1 MTVIARRGEP
11 PTVRPALSTV
21 AQAGP
26 PIRPCRVVPP
36 RSPWYPLVPVSL
48 VDLRR
53 LPDHIAIIMDGNG
66 RWAQQAG
73 RPRTDGHR
81 RGSDA
86 VRSTVRACRR
96 LGIRALS
103 LFAFSEQNWDRP
115 QHEVAAL
122 MELLREFLVSE
133 RDEILDNHIRLRSV
147 GRVER
152 LPDSVRRVLEPLLEE
167 SADHEGMT
175 LTLAL
180 SYGGREE
187 LADAARSIAERVAE
201 GTLDP
206 ATINEG
212 MLERALPSMATGPVD
227 LLIRTGG
234 EQRISNFL
242 LWGAAYAELYFT
254 DRFWPDFA
262 ERDLFDAIAVYQHR
276 ERRFGL
282 VSGQPRGT
290 ASDPAIPRALV

>member
-1 MTVIARRGEP
+1 
-11 PTVRPALSTV
+11 
-21 AQAGP
+21 
-26 PIRPCRVVPP
+26 
-36 RSPWYPLVPVSL
+36 VSL

-66 RWAQQAG
+66 RWAQLAG
-73 RPRTDGHR
+73 KPRTDGHR

-86 VRSTVRACRR
+86 VRRTVRACRR
-96 LGIRALS
+96 LGIRAVT

-115 QHEVAAL
+115 RHEVAAL

-133 RDEILDNHIRLRSV
+133 RDEILDHQIRLRSV

-167 SADHEGMT
+167 SAHHQGMS

-187 LADAARSIAERVAE
+187 LADASRALAQRVAD

-212 MLERALPSMATGPVD
+212 LLERCLPSMRTGPVD

-254 DRFWPDFA
+254 ERFWPEFD
-262 ERDLFDAIAVYQHR
+262 ESDLFAAIQAYQQR

-282 VSGQPRGT
+282 VPGG
-290 ASDPAIPRALV
+290 ASREELLDEPGYPDPALVHPG